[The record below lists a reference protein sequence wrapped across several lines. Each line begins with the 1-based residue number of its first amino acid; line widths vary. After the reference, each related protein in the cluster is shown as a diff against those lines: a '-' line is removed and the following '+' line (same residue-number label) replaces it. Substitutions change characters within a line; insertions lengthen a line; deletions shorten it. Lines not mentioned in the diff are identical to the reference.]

1 MCWTWSRYITSAAVK
16 HMHML
21 TKRREVLHLFT
32 RSTSP
37 TRLSLIIQTTYS
49 SYVASFPFW
58 GAVVIRIKH
67 AGWRGLFCD
76 IFFYRICRNTVRSS
90 RTQTNSYTGQL
101 VYKELFSYVLQALKS
116 INFNLKKKEV
126 NFNEFENEAE

>member
-1 MCWTWSRYITSAAVK
+1 MQDGGVCFVTFFLPDMSR
-16 HMHML
+16 
-21 TKRREVLHLFT
+21 
-32 RSTSP
+32 
-37 TRLSLIIQTTYS
+37 
-49 SYVASFPFW
+49 
-58 GAVVIRIKH
+58 
-67 AGWRGLFCD
+67 
-76 IFFYRICRNTVRSS
+76 RNTVRSS

>member
-1 MCWTWSRYITSAAVK
+1 
-16 HMHML
+16 MHML

-76 IFFYRICRNTVRSS
+76 IFFLPDMSRRNTVRSS
-90 RTQTNSYTGQL
+90 RTQTSSYTGQL
-101 VYKELFSYVLQALKS
+101 EYKELFSYVLHALKS
-116 INFNLKKKEV
+116 INFNLKKKRGKLQ
-126 NFNEFENEAE
+126 